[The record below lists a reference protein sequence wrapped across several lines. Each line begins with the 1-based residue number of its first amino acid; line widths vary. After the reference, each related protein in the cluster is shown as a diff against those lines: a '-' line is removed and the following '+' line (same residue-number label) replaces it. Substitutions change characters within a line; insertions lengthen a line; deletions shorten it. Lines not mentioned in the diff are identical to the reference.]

1 MAHRLVREA
10 EFEPRPLLRWGAEDE
25 YHIFTVPG
33 LLDSTSEDWR
43 NTPVTTLR
51 RGLALGRVTA
61 TGRLKPVR
69 RVLVRADAPSTATTF
84 NLGSDAAAFKVGDPV
99 RYRKADGSIGPT
111 TPRTVTAVSATG
123 ITIDSAFGVALV
135 ANQDQIFVA
144 DGSERCVGLLGST
157 VSVRDRDG
165 NLKHE
170 SVEVIRQVFGIVNS
184 AQVPNYDAVVAADL
198 AGLIDFG
205 F

>member
-1 MAHRLVREA
+1 MAHRLIREA
-10 EFEPRPLLRWGAEDE
+10 EFEPRPLLRWGTEDE

-43 NTPVTTLR
+43 NNPVTTLR

-69 RVLVRADAPSTATTF
+69 RVFVRADAPSTATTF
-84 NLGSDAAAFKVGDPV
+84 NLGADAAAFKVGDPV
-99 RYRKADGSIGPT
+99 RYRKADGSIGPA
-111 TPRTVTAVSATG
+111 TPRTVTAVTATG

-170 SVEVIRQVFGIVNS
+170 SVEVIRQVFGVVNS
-184 AQVPNYDAVVAADL
+184 AQVPNFDSVVAADL